1 MPINFIGNTMPT
13 PRLITG
19 WHSFDQAFE
28 NLQSHEIGFPLRG
41 LVEIYG
47 QPMSGKTSLAMS
59 LSAKIALSKD
69 PKKPSAISIAD
80 IEGTPTELFR
90 TVLEF
95 AGYENGTVYLH
106 NEGVDEDNLD
116 EMLDDV
122 ESGMATV
129 GILDS
134 LGAVSPIAEVQ
145 GTLKDANMGR
155 RALVAAKFSRRV
167 LRHFREQG
175 KEGDVII
182 FTNHVQQIIGGMGS
196 TTPGGDAKKY
206 ACKVRMGIKRTT
218 MLGKKKI
225 EIPDN
230 IGWLIEGT
238 VAKNS
243 NGVSGRGF
251 SLFVIGGKG
260 VHSGLTAVFDCV
272 RYKLATFERTIKLG
286 DESMGYLRDM
296 MDEKYNFKPFHQAL
310 STVKV
315 DDTVLPEQEEEK
327 QDE

>member
-1 MPINFIGNTMPT
+1 VLF
-13 PRLITG
+13 RSK
-19 WHSFDQAFE
+19 WHSFDKAFE

-47 QPMSGKTSLAMS
+47 QPMSGKTSLAVS

-69 PKKPSAISIAD
+69 AKKASAISIAD

-90 TVLEF
+90 TVLES
-95 AGYENGTVYLH
+95 AGYENGIVYLH

-122 ESGMATV
+122 ESGLATV

-206 ACKVRMGIKRTT
+206 ACKVRIGIKRSNAI
-218 MLGKKKI
+218 GKKKI

-230 IGWLIEGT
+230 VGWMVEGT

-243 NGVSGRGF
+243 NGVSGRTF
-251 SLFVIGGKG
+251 SLFIIGGKG
-260 VHSGLTAVFDCV
+260 VHAGLTAVLDCV

-286 DESMGYLRDM
+286 EESMGYLRDM
-296 MDEKYNFKPFHQAL
+296 LEEKYDFKPFYKAL
-310 STVKV
+310 EAAPV
-315 DDTVLPEQEEEK
+315 DDTVLSEPEEEK